1 MTKTAFLSAVDLAFA
16 SARTHEAS
24 TERIGKEKWARDQ
37 KAIIRIMV
45 EALMNIQ
52 SGASRTGVMS
62 AIKSAFKL
70 AITNDPSVEKS
81 IKPFRCALLKAL
93 EALDTETATPES
105 IAKCVNS
112 FTQTEWRAF
121 WRKPAAIVADEP
133 ATDEPAT
140 DEPAT
145 DATADEPATDADRL
159 ASILAIL
166 SGCDDKPAM
175 IEAIMAAAKA

>member
-1 MTKTAFLSAVDLAFA
+1 MTKTAFLSAVNLAFA

-24 TERIGKEKWARDQ
+24 TDRIGAEKWARDQ
-37 KAIIRIMV
+37 KAMIRIMI
-45 EALMNIQ
+45 EALLNIQ
-52 SGASRTGVMS
+52 AGASRTGVMS

-70 AITNDPSVEKS
+70 AIVNNPSVES
-81 IKPFRCALLKAL
+81 EIKAFRCALVKAL
-93 EALDTETATPES
+93 EALDADNATPES
-105 IAKCVNS
+105 IAECVNS

-133 ATDEPAT
+133 TTDEPTTDATDEPTT
-140 DEPAT
+140 DE
-145 DATADEPATDADRL
+145 DRL

-166 SGCDDKPAM
+166 SGCDDKAAM

>member
-1 MTKTAFLSAVDLAFA
+1 MTKTAFLSAVNQAA
-16 SARTHEAS
+16 KSAAIHGTS
-24 TERIGKEKWARDQ
+24 TDRIGAEKWARDQ

-45 EALMNIQ
+45 EALLNIQ
-52 SGASRTGVMS
+52 AGASRTGVMS

-70 AITNDPSVEKS
+70 AIVNNPSVES
-81 IKPFRCALLKAL
+81 EIKAFRCALVKAL
-93 EALDTETATPES
+93 EALDADNATPES
-105 IAKCVNS
+105 IAECVNS

-133 ATDEPAT
+133 TTDEPTTDATDEPTT
-140 DEPAT
+140 DE
-145 DATADEPATDADRL
+145 DRL

-166 SGCDDKPAM
+166 SGCDDKAAM